1 MKISAFTLVLSTLAL
16 LPASAFAFSGGR
28 AAGGCPSCHG
38 GTAVGTTVVSAV
50 ASAPL
55 EVGVRAD
62 LKISVTDQSGTNTK
76 GGFFAGADQ
85 NLFDA
90 AQSAALLRSN
100 AKAISHKGAKSPLS
114 EGWTVSVTPTQAGT
128 LNLELWGNAVN
139 GNGANTGDRPGAV
152 VNLQLAVGGV
162 TPVVDAG
169 ATDAGTADAG
179 ATDAGTADAG
189 TVDAG
194 ASDAGA
200 DAGTVEE
207 NLDEGGCSTAPG
219 SAAPGVAGG
228 LLVAAMLVAARRRR

>member
-38 GTAVGTTVVSAV
+38 GSAVGTTVVSAV

-85 NLFDA
+85 DLFDA
-90 AQSAALLRSN
+90 AQSADLLRSN
-100 AKAISHKGAKSPLS
+100 AKAVSHKGAKSPLS
-114 EGWTVSVTPTQAGT
+114 DGWTVSVTPTQAGT

-139 GNGANTGDRPGAV
+139 GTGDSSGDRPGAV

-179 ATDAGTADAG
+179 TADAG
-189 TVDAG
+189 AVDSG
-194 ASDAGA
+194 TSDAGA

>member
-38 GTAVGTTVVSAV
+38 GSAVGTTVVSAV

-85 NLFDA
+85 DLFDA
-90 AQSAALLRSN
+90 AQSADLLRSN
-100 AKAISHKGAKSPLS
+100 AKAVSHKGAKSPLS
-114 EGWTVSVTPTQAGT
+114 DGWTVSVTPTQAGT

-139 GNGANTGDRPGAV
+139 GTGDSSGDRPGAV

-162 TPVVDAG
+162 TPAVDAG

-179 ATDAGTADAG
+179 TDAGAVDSG
-189 TVDAG
+189 T
-194 ASDAGA
+194 SDAGA

>member
-1 MKISAFTLVLSTLAL
+1 MKISAIAAVVSTFAL

-38 GTAVGTTVVSAV
+38 GAAVGTTVVSAV

-85 NLFDA
+85 DVFDA
-90 AQSAALLRSN
+90 AQSADLLRSN
-100 AKAISHKGAKSPLS
+100 AKAVSHKGAKSPLS
-114 EGWTVSVTPTQAGT
+114 DGWTVSVTPTQAGT

-139 GNGANTGDRPGAV
+139 GNGASSGDRPGAV
-152 VNLQLAVGGV
+152 VNLKLAVGGV

-169 ATDAGTADAG
+169 ASDAGAADADAG
-179 ATDAGTADAG
+179 ATDAGT
-189 TVDAG
+189 VDAG
-194 ASDAGA
+194 ARDAGA

-207 NLDEGGCSTAPG
+207 SLDEGGCSTAPG